1 MASERVIV
9 AESEL
14 GSGGPEYTL
23 SPDAAL
29 ILMPDGRGYVLDMG
43 DRFYGV
49 SAIGARMLCDV
60 LAFGRAGARDRI
72 AAEFDAPLS
81 RIDADLE
88 QLVGELRVRGAI
100 RRRDEAGTPPGVPLG
115 AKLVAGAVG
124 TVFRLTRSIRARA
137 AFAVTAARL
146 SCKLFGWVA
155 TVSAWRLGVPA
166 RAAAA
171 PESGPHAARA
181 IDDEVRNAC
190 ARLPLALDCKER
202 ALGCWALAR
211 SAGLP
216 ATLIIGVVH
225 YPLSGHCW
233 CEVGTSIVSDAAENC
248 ARYTPVFRYA

>member
-1 MASERVIV
+1 MTSERVIV

-72 AAEFDAPLS
+72 AAEFDAPVS
-81 RIDADLE
+81 RIEADLA
-88 QLVGELRVRGAI
+88 QLVGELQGRGVI
-100 RRRDEAGTPPGVPLG
+100 RRRDEARTPPGVPAG
-115 AKLVAGAVG
+115 ARLLAGAVG
-124 TVFRLTRSIRARA
+124 TVFRLTHSIRVRA
-137 AFAVTAARL
+137 TVAVTAARL

-155 TVSAWRLGVPA
+155 TVAAWRRGVRA
-166 RAAAA
+166 HEAAALGSE
-171 PESGPHAARA
+171 PRAARA
-181 IDDEVRNAC
+181 IDDEVRNAS

-211 SAGLP
+211 AAGLP
-216 ATLIIGVVH
+216 ASLVIGVVH

-233 CEVGTSIVSDAAENC
+233 CEVGTSIVSDVAENC